1 MFSLYTK
8 KRALV
13 LGGGSARGLA
23 HIGFIKKLEE
33 NNIEYDMLIGTS
45 MGAFIGAMYMQRE
58 NIDVVEQLAKDIVTR
73 QLSKIIGLEK
83 GERKYKIKIFDEFV
97 NSFNRMLKYAKLLK
111 NNSYIEQR
119 HINLLLNNTLL
130 DMDINCF
137 KIQFASVAVD
147 LIKQKT
153 FIFTKGNTRT
163 AIRSSISIPGAI
175 SPVKYKD
182 MLLVDGGVTSI
193 VPVKEAISLGAEKV
207 LAIDVSRRSGVKEDF
222 QSAVDIMFRVDSVRG
237 ELIRKEQISLA
248 DIVVNLEH
256 MEIKSN
262 EYSKIDEIIMIGE
275 KKAEENMDQIRKLF
289 SPGVIQKYF
298 ITGKKSN
305 LNKNLFGVADF
316 GSNSLIIN
324 IFNKTDDSICYEK
337 AIGHKLFNFIKE
349 GQLSIKGIKLLNEK
363 LKLIKNTFSNKRV
376 FKYKIIGTEMFRHI
390 KNIDKVQK
398 YSMEYTGKKMNL
410 LPWNDEAILCF
421 IGNTYGRTFD
431 NDYIC
436 ILDVG
441 GASSEFVYQVG
452 PIRKYI
458 ESIPLGSRNLASNIL
473 EREMFDVESIR
484 KEIRNNLKY
493 CENIKDRNFKM
504 IVSGGTITTFAGY
517 MNKLNNYDY
526 NSIDGVEI
534 NIEEIDH
541 FIEKYFNMR
550 IEHIRD
556 ILPYNK
562 DRASHLLYGL
572 TIISEILHLYNIPSI
587 IVSCGGVRKG
597 VYLFSNK
604 PTYL

>member
-23 HIGFIKKLEE
+23 HIGFLKKLEE
-33 NNIEYDMLIGTS
+33 NNIEYDILVGTS
-45 MGAFIGAMYMQRE
+45 MGSLIGAMYLQRE
-58 NIDVVEQLAKDIVTR
+58 NIDVVEKLAKEIIAR
-73 QLSKIIGLEK
+73 QLSKIMGFEK
-83 GERKYKIKIFDEFV
+83 GERKYKIKFFDEFV
-97 NSFNRMLKYAKLLK
+97 NSFNKILKYAKLLK
-111 NNSYIEQR
+111 SNSYIEQR
-119 HINLLLNNTLL
+119 HIDLLLNNTLL

-163 AIRSSISIPGAI
+163 AVRSSISIPGAI
-175 SPVKYKD
+175 SPVKYKN

-193 VPVKEAISLGAEKV
+193 VPVKEAIELGAEKV
-207 LAIDVSRRSGVKEDF
+207 LAIDVSRHSGDKEDF

-237 ELIRKEQISLA
+237 ELIKKEQLSLA
-248 DIVVNLEH
+248 DIVISLEH

-262 EYSKIDEIIMIGE
+262 EYSKVDELITIGE

-298 ITGKKSN
+298 ITGKKGN

-337 AIGHKLFNFIKE
+337 AIGHKLLYYINE
-349 GQLSIKGIKLLNEK
+349 GRLTTKGIKSLNEK
-363 LKLIKNTFSNKRV
+363 LKLIKNTFSNRRV

-390 KNIDKVQK
+390 KNIDEVQR
-398 YSMEYTGKKMNL
+398 YSIEYTGKKMNL

-421 IGNTYGRTFD
+421 IGNIYGRSFD
-431 NDYIC
+431 NDHIC
-436 ILDVG
+436 ILDIG

-452 PIRKYI
+452 PIRKYVD
-458 ESIPLGSRNLASNIL
+458 SIPLGSRNLASNML
-473 EREMFDVESIR
+473 ERGLSDIESIR
-484 KEIRNNLKY
+484 KEIRGNLKY
-493 CENIKDRNFKM
+493 YDNIKGSNFKM

-517 MNKLNNYDY
+517 INRLNSYNY
-526 NSIDGVEI
+526 NSIDGSEI
-534 NIEEIDH
+534 SIEKIDLFIEE
-541 FIEKYFNMR
+541 YFNMR
-550 IEHIRD
+550 VEHIRD
-556 ILPYNK
+556 ILPYDK

-572 TIISEILHLYNIPSI
+572 TIISEILHLYDIPSV